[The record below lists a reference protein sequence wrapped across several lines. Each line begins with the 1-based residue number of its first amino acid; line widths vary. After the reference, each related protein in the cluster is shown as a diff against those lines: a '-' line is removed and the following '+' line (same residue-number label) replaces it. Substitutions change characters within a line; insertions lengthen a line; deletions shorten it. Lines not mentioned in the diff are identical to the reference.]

1 MMTAEDRPDMSYS
14 KIRAK
19 QNRQGIACPD
29 CGCRDLR
36 VVKTSQVADYVKRW
50 RRCRHCGYGPI
61 VTIESG
67 PRTPRRN

>member
-19 QNRQGIACPD
+19 QNRQGIACPE

-36 VVKTSQVADYVKRW
+36 VVGTRQVADYVKRW
-50 RRCRHCGYGPI
+50 RRCRNCGYGPI
-61 VTIESG
+61 VTIESA
-67 PRTPRRN
+67 PRSRR